1 MRRTELV
8 CQIGIR
14 SPGMVWRRGAAVW
27 QGIEG
32 RSYIWVRC
40 PWRMAAAWAT
50 AAAVF
55 GLIAW
60 GLVF

>member
-1 MRRTELV
+1 
-8 CQIGIR
+8 
-14 SPGMVWRRGAAVW
+14 MVWRRGAAVW

-60 GLVF
+60 GLSF